1 MVNGYVERDVTRFN
15 AFSKSF
21 KILEITNLGF
31 PSQTSGFGTNPKIFQ
46 TMGSLGIYIYIYYL
60 CVRAYLI
67 LLCIYIQLILAQ
79 FPRKGLPHN
88 KSQEALKICH
98 TWSNHGW

>member
-1 MVNGYVERDVTRFN
+1 MANGYVERDVTRFN

-46 TMGSLGIYIYIYYL
+46 TMGSLGIYIYILFVCACISDIIVYL
-60 CVRAYLI
+60 YTTDISAVSPER
-67 LLCIYIQLILAQ
+67 LA
-79 FPRKGLPHN
+79 
-88 KSQEALKICH
+88 A
-98 TWSNHGW
+98 